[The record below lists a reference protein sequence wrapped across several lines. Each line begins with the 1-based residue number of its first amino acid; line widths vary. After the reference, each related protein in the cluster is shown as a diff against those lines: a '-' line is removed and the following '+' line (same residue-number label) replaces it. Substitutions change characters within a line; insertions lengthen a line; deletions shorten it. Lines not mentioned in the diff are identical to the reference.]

1 MISCV
6 GLVCVPKTLKKYVGF
21 QVTLNTFLFL
31 FLQSVIVFQFV
42 LCCKS
47 SAVELNIWALTAG
60 IKKYKS
66 IIQKKRKKH
75 HTIAFLA
82 KTNLILFIF
91 LFLFLPNTDISKY

>member
-42 LCCKS
+42 LCCKN
-47 SAVELNIWALTAG
+47 SAVELNI
-60 IKKYKS
+60 
-66 IIQKKRKKH
+66 
-75 HTIAFLA
+75 
-82 KTNLILFIF
+82 
-91 LFLFLPNTDISKY
+91 